1 MTKINIYCLF
11 ESGDNFYGV
20 YSSLKAA
27 HRDAVKIC
35 NKGPGKVL
43 LEVAGEY
50 RPATMVELRSI
61 FNGEMDVKVRY
72 TSGEHTA
79 RLVKTKLRE

>member
-11 ESGDNFYGV
+11 ERDDNFYGV

-27 HRDAVKIC
+27 HIDAVKLC
-35 NKGPGKVL
+35 NKTNSRVFLQIG
-43 LEVAGEY
+43 GEY
-50 RPATMVELRSI
+50 VEANMQNLRSV

-72 TSGEHTA
+72 TAGEYTA

>member
-11 ESGDNFYGV
+11 GKNDVFHGV

-27 HRDAVKIC
+27 HRDALKLC
-35 NKGPGKVL
+35 NKGGTNVF
-43 LEVAGEY
+43 LEIGGTYVG
-50 RPATMVELRSI
+50 ATISNLRSI
-61 FNGEMDVKVRY
+61 FNGEMDVKARY
-72 TSGEHTA
+72 TSGEYTA

>member
-11 ESGDNFYGV
+11 GKDDIFHGV

-27 HRDAVKIC
+27 HRDALKLC
-35 NKGPGKVL
+35 NKGGMNVF
-43 LEVAGEY
+43 LEIDGRYEA
-50 RPATMVELRSI
+50 ATIPNLRSI
-61 FNGEMDVKVRY
+61 FNGEMDVKARY
-72 TSGEHTA
+72 TSGQYTA